1 MTLCARILV
10 GHYWGI
16 KNSQPATTSHL
27 SNLAEQQGR
36 LFGYENVD
44 CKVWLTSNWRNTKL
58 SYILLWRMPWSVL
71 PLLPTWWEI
80 KLCTIS
86 ISAKSQVYWF
96 NLIAG
101 QWRQYNL
108 VQSIRHSAHSQPR
121 SVSRRVSAPLSLVH
135 FFGVNTNENTTSRLV
150 HPYLTARQTVDT
162 AGGMAQYLDAQ
173 ELFTGPSPSNTRLG

>member
-10 GHYWGI
+10 GHYWAI
-16 KNSQPATTSHL
+16 INSQPATTSHL
-27 SNLAEQQGR
+27 SNLAMRMWTARSGWPLTDET
-36 LFGYENVD
+36 LNF
-44 CKVWLTSNWRNTKL
+44 LTSSFGESL
-58 SYILLWRMPWSVL
+58 CCL
-71 PLLPTWWEI
+71 P
-80 KLCTIS
+80 CTIS
-86 ISAKSQVYWF
+86 TSDKSQVYWL
-96 NLIAG
+96 NLIAS

-173 ELFTGPSPSNTRLG
+173 ELFTGPWPSNTRLG